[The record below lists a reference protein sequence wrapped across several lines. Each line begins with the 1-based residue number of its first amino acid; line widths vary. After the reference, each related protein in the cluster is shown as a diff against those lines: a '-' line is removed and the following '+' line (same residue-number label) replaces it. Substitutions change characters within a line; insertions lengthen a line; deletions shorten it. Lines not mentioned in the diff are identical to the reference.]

1 VLASPG
7 VHCPAALLPVTSASL
22 APAAKAALAA
32 DPARNKPKLVRAAL
46 ATNDVSRGPQ
56 ARRACGTQV
65 WRRTIVVHITDRAFL
80 PSASLSERDL
90 FVGRTSSGYHVWL
103 RAH

>member
-1 VLASPG
+1 
-7 VHCPAALLPVTSASL
+7 VHCPPALLPLTSTSL

-32 DPARNKPKLVRAAL
+32 DPARNEPKLVRAAL
-46 ATNDVSRGPQ
+46 APNDPSRGPQ
-56 ARRACGTQV
+56 ALRACGDKV

-80 PSASLSERDL
+80 PSASLSERDV
-90 FVGRTSSGYHVWL
+90 FVGRTASGYHVWL